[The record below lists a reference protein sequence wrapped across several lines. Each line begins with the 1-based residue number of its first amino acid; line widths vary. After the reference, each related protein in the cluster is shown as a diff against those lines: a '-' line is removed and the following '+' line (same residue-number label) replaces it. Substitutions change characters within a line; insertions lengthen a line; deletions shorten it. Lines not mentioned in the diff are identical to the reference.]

1 MNLSSRSLPFR
12 EPGCRY
18 VCRGHIIVAVNPLP
32 LSANPAPRNVSLSAA
47 ILAGRQ
53 VTSRAE
59 EDPGIA
65 DSDGD
70 VVVGNDGRE
79 EEGGWIR
86 RCARGDFDLV

>member
-1 MNLSSRSLPFR
+1 M
-12 EPGCRY
+12 CA
-18 VCRGHIIVAVNPLP
+18 GHIIVAVNPLP

-86 RCARGDFDLV
+86 RDAARVVISTSFERERKRKGGGLRMRF